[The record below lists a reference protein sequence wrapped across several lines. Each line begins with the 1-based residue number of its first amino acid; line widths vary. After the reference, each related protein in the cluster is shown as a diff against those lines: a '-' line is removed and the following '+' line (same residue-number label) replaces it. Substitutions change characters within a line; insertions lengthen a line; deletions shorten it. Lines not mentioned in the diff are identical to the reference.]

1 MIELS
6 QTEKE
11 QAEGA
16 IEEWMAV
23 QDRIAQV
30 KLEGSSIEENIATLV
45 RLKKADVK
53 SYLTD
58 LKNRKEGTSVTKVDV
73 IQEMRETFE

>member
-16 IEEWMAV
+16 IEEWMDV